1 MPTERPALQLAAH
14 FPSRPRLVLVAALLA
29 AAQVQA
35 QEDGSSPWY
44 LGGSAALTHVSNIYR
59 LPTASQPVDLP
70 NSDDVATLSLLAG
83 VDKPLGRQRL
93 FGDLA
98 VRHNRYRRDSRLDNT
113 GYGLAGGL
121 DWAMLDKWSGSLTLR
136 SNRNLAQYN
145 PSTEVAQI
153 TEKNIEQSD
162 QAQFLA
168 RYGLAGALSLEGGA
182 GYQRRDYSA
191 EAYRL
196 LNFRQHSVFAGVGWR
211 ASGALRL
218 NLTGR
223 ETRGSGYARLLVFT
237 VPYDYRRKDLEASAN
252 WRPSEASTLD
262 ARVSFSRINND
273 NSNLDNYSGLTGR
286 LGWQWK
292 PTAKLQLNASLARD
306 TVQENYLFTG
316 LSGSSEA
323 NRVTDTLQLGG
334 TYALTSKLMLD
345 ATARA
350 ARLGRSGLATGDDRE
365 QSYALGLRWLP
376 TRHSQLGC
384 QATRDKR
391 TSDIATLNYSAS
403 SYGCYGQLTLR

>member
-1 MPTERPALQLAAH
+1 MPTERPALPSAALL
-14 FPSRPRLVLVAALLA
+14 PSRPRLLPLFALLA
-29 AAQVQA
+29 CSVAQA

-44 LGGSAALTHVSNIYR
+44 LGASAALTHVSNIYR
-59 LPTASQPVDLP
+59 LPSASQPVDLP

-83 VDKPLGRQRL
+83 LDKPLGRQRL

-113 GYGLAGGL
+113 GYSLAGGM
-121 DWAMLDKWSGSLTLR
+121 DWAMLDKWSGNLTLR

-145 PSTEVAQI
+145 PSTDVAQI

-196 LNFRQHSVFAGVGWR
+196 LNFNQHSLFAGIGWR

-223 ETRGSGYARLLVFT
+223 ETRGSGYARLLVFI

-252 WRPSEASTLD
+252 WQPSEASTLD
-262 ARVSFSRINND
+262 ARISYSRIAND

-292 PTAKLQLNASLARD
+292 PTAKLQLNASLAHD

-316 LSGSSEA
+316 QNGNSEA

-365 QSYALGLRWLP
+365 QSLAIGLRWLP

-403 SYGCYGQLTLR
+403 SYGCYGQLMLR